1 MLQVQRVQ
9 AQSRMIELF
18 IANLVRA
25 LMVVAIAVI
34 VVIAT
39 ITTILLSL
47 VLAVNRQQVLRL
59 HLRQL
64 RHRQHHLPITLQH
77 QHLLNKQ
84 IAQAY

>member
-1 MLQVQRVQ
+1 
-9 AQSRMIELF
+9 MIELF

-34 VVIAT
+34 VVIVVIAT
-39 ITTILLSL
+39 IVPILLSRA
-47 VLAVNRQQVLRL
+47 LAVNRQQVLRL
-59 HLRQL
+59 HLLQL

-77 QHLLNKQ
+77 QHLQNKQ

>member
-1 MLQVQRVQ
+1 
-9 AQSRMIELF
+9 MIELF

-39 ITTILLSL
+39 IVPILLSL

-64 RHRQHHLPITLQH
+64 RHRQHHLPIILQH
-77 QHLLNKQ
+77 QHLQNKQ

>member
-1 MLQVQRVQ
+1 
-9 AQSRMIELF
+9 MIELF

-34 VVIAT
+34 VVIVVIVVIAT
-39 ITTILLSL
+39 IVPILLSL